1 MPILLPLRRSG
12 DPLAGF
18 FQEAGWAG
26 NAVGFRLRQYFFRR
40 SFEPFQL

>member
-1 MPILLPLRRSG
+1 MPILSPLRRSG

-18 FQEAGWAG
+18 FQEAGRAG
-26 NAVGFRLRQYFFRR
+26 NAVRFRLRQYFFRR